1 MTDSFDP
8 QNDFDAFYYAMGCG
22 SSYDRHGHWLGFFQ
36 GMADQIIAD
45 LHPKNVLDAGCAKGF
60 LVEGLRNRGV
70 EAWGIDISEYAIQE
84 VFDPIKPYCKV
95 GSITDP
101 FPQKYDL
108 IVTIEVV
115 EHMAA
120 EMGKKAI
127 ANMCAHTDRVLFSS
141 TPFDYKET
149 THFNVQPPEYWA
161 REFARHGFFRD
172 VDFDASFI
180 TSWAVCFKKVDLPLH
195 QLTYDY
201 ERRFWLLWKENT
213 DLRKLSNELRKQGRA
228 FFSQTQSAKIR
239 LESLISQMEQNK
251 THWNNKDNDL
261 YQEFINQINL
271 YLITLKNLN
280 EELNFQS
287 VQIKSEMTESSDQ
300 PENLLASINRLETNL
315 AETIRER
322 EFEKKRADE
331 LQQRWE
337 ALERTRTWKV
347 LSSFYKIRK
356 PKS

>member
-1 MTDSFDP
+1 
-8 QNDFDAFYYAMGCG
+8 
-22 SSYDRHGHWLGFFQ
+22 
-36 GMADQIIAD
+36 
-45 LHPKNVLDAGCAKGF
+45 
-60 LVEGLRNRGV
+60 
-70 EAWGIDISEYAIQE
+70 
-84 VFDPIKPYCKV
+84 
-95 GSITDP
+95 
-101 FPQKYDL
+101 
-108 IVTIEVV
+108 
-115 EHMAA
+115 
-120 EMGKKAI
+120 
-127 ANMCAHTDRVLFSS
+127 
-141 TPFDYKET
+141 
-149 THFNVQPPEYWA
+149 
-161 REFARHGFFRD
+161 
-172 VDFDASFI
+172 
-180 TSWAVCFKKVDLPLH
+180 
-195 QLTYDY
+195 
-201 ERRFWLLWKENT
+201 
-213 DLRKLSNELRKQGRA
+213 
-228 FFSQTQSAKIR
+228 
-239 LESLISQMEQNK
+239 MEQNK
-251 THWNNKDNDL
+251 TQWNNKDTDL